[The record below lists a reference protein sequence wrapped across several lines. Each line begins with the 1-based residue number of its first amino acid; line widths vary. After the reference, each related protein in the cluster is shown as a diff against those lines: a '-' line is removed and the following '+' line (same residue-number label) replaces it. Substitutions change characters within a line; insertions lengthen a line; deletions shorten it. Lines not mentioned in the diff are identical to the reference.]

1 MAKKTTVYTKQRNRI
16 MRYINTLKRKGY
28 KVELNIPTE
37 RQIRQSGVSRSELG
51 KLSRELKK
59 ITPKTLKSIAKE
71 VERVEKVTKDY
82 PTSIQM
88 SSSYSLTVIDNLR
101 AELSKYKS
109 EIKDKIFGLINQLI
123 TQQGVEDVA
132 YALNNM
138 NENFFTSLYRAHFD
152 SNSAIQNFST
162 ALIENLP
169 EASEQYKKDLMDA
182 FENEELGYTIED

>member
-37 RQIRQSGVSRSELG
+37 RQIRQSGVSGSELG

-59 ITPKTLKSIAKE
+59 ITPKTLKSISKE
-71 VERVEKVTKDY
+71 VERVEKVNNDY

-88 SSSYSLTVIDNLR
+88 SSYYSLTVIDNLR
-101 AELSKYKS
+101 GELSKYKS
-109 EIKDKIFGLINQLI
+109 EIKDKILGLINQLI
-123 TQQGVEDVA
+123 TQQGAEDVA
-132 YALNNM
+132 YSLNKM
-138 NENFFTSLYRAHFD
+138 NENFFTALYRAHFESD
-152 SNSAIQNFST
+152 SAIQNFST
-162 ALIENLP
+162 SLIENLP

>member
-37 RQIRQSGVSRSELG
+37 RQIRQSGVSGSELG

-59 ITPKTLKSIAKE
+59 ITPKTLKSISKE

-88 SSSYSLTVIDNLR
+88 NSYYSLTVIDNLR
-101 AELSKYKS
+101 GELSKYKS
-109 EIKDKIFGLINQLI
+109 EIKDKILGLINQLI
-123 TQQGVEDVA
+123 TQQGAEDVA
-132 YALNNM
+132 YSLNKM
-138 NENFFTSLYRAHFD
+138 NEKFFTALYRAHFESD
-152 SNSAIQNFST
+152 SAIQNFST
-162 ALIENLP
+162 SLIENLP

>member
-1 MAKKTTVYTKQRNRI
+1 MAKKTTVYTRNRNRI
-16 MRYINTLKRKGY
+16 MHYINTLKRKGY

-37 RQIRQSGVSRSELG
+37 RQVRQSGVSGTELG

-88 SSSYSLTVIDNLR
+88 SSSYSLNVIDNLR

-109 EIKDKIFGLINQLI
+109 EIKDKIISLINQLI
-123 TQQGVEDVA
+123 TQQGAEDVA
-132 YALNNM
+132 YALNSM
-138 NENFFTSLYRAHFD
+138 NENFFITLYRSHFD

-162 ALIENLP
+162 SLIENLP

>member
-37 RQIRQSGVSRSELG
+37 RQIRQSGVSGSELG

-59 ITPKTLKSIAKE
+59 ITPKTLKLISKE

-82 PTSIQM
+82 PTSIQI

-101 AELSKYKS
+101 LELSKYKS
-109 EIKDKIFGLINQLI
+109 EIKDKILALINQLI
-123 TQQGVEDVA
+123 TQQGAEDVA
-132 YALNNM
+132 YSLNKM
-138 NENFFTSLYRAHFD
+138 NENFFTALYRAHFD
-152 SNSAIQNFST
+152 SDSAIQNFST
-162 ALIENLP
+162 TLIENLP
-169 EASEQYKKDLMDA
+169 EASEQYKKDLMDE
-182 FENEELGYTIED
+182 FENEEIGYTIED

>member
-37 RQIRQSGVSRSELG
+37 RQIRQSGVSGSELG

-71 VERVEKVTKDY
+71 VERVDY

-88 SSSYSLTVIDNLR
+88 GSSYSLTVIDNLR
-101 AELSKYKS
+101 AELSKYKT
-109 EIKDKIFGLINQLI
+109 EIKDKILVLINQLI
-123 TQQGVEDVA
+123 TQQGAEDVA

>member
-37 RQIRQSGVSRSELG
+37 RQIRQSGVSGTELG

-71 VERVEKVTKDY
+71 VERVEKVTKNY

-88 SSSYSLTVIDNLR
+88 GSSYSLTVIDNLR
-101 AELSKYKS
+101 AELSKYKT
-109 EIKDKIFGLINQLI
+109 EIKDKILVLINQLI
-123 TQQGVEDVA
+123 TQQGAEDVA

>member
-109 EIKDKIFGLINQLI
+109 EIKDKIFWE
-123 TQQGVEDVA
+123 T
-132 YALNNM
+132 
-138 NENFFTSLYRAHFD
+138 
-152 SNSAIQNFST
+152 
-162 ALIENLP
+162 
-169 EASEQYKKDLMDA
+169 
-182 FENEELGYTIED
+182 

>member
-37 RQIRQSGVSRSELG
+37 RQIRQSGVSGSELG

-109 EIKDKIFGLINQLI
+109 EIKDKILGLINQLI
-123 TQQGVEDVA
+123 TQQGAEDVA

-162 ALIENLP
+162 SLIENLP

>member
-37 RQIRQSGVSRSELG
+37 RQIRQSGVSGTELG

-88 SSSYSLTVIDNLR
+88 GSSYSLTVIDNLR
-101 AELSKYKS
+101 AELSKYKT
-109 EIKDKIFGLINQLI
+109 EIKDKILVLINQLI
-123 TQQGVEDVA
+123 TQQGAEDVA

>member
-37 RQIRQSGVSRSELG
+37 RQIRQSGVSGPELG

-71 VERVEKVTKDY
+71 AERIEKLTKDY

-88 SSSYSLTVIDNLR
+88 GSSYSLTVIDNLR
-101 AELSKYKS
+101 AELSKYKT
-109 EIKDKIFGLINQLI
+109 EIKDKILVLINQLI
-123 TQQGVEDVA
+123 TQQGAEDVA

-138 NENFFTSLYRAHFD
+138 NENFFTSLYRTHFD

-169 EASEQYKKDLMDA
+169 DASEQYKKDLMDA

>member
-1 MAKKTTVYTKQRNRI
+1 MAKKTTVYTRNRNRI
-16 MRYINTLKRKGY
+16 MHYINTLKRKGY

-37 RQIRQSGVSRSELG
+37 RQVRQSGVSGTELG

-88 SSSYSLTVIDNLR
+88 SSSYSLNVIDNLR

-109 EIKDKIFGLINQLI
+109 GIKDKILALLNQLI
-123 TQQGVEDVA
+123 TQQGAEDVA
-132 YALNNM
+132 YALNKM
-138 NENFFTSLYRAHFD
+138 NENFFIALYRVNFD

-162 ALIENLP
+162 SLIENLP

-182 FENEELGYTIED
+182 FENEELGYMIED

>member
-37 RQIRQSGVSRSELG
+37 RQIRQSGVSGPELG

-71 VERVEKVTKDY
+71 AERIEKLTKDY
-82 PTSIQM
+82 PTTIQM
-88 SSSYSLTVIDNLR
+88 GSSYSLTVIDNLR
-101 AELSKYKS
+101 AELSKYKT
-109 EIKDKIFGLINQLI
+109 EIKDKILVLINQLI
-123 TQQGVEDVA
+123 TQQGAEDVA

-138 NENFFTSLYRAHFD
+138 NENFFTSLYRVHFD

-162 ALIENLP
+162 SLIENLP